1 MNVLKWLN
9 RARVMEW
16 TIRILEAEEAS
27 IRARMENVTPNYNGD
42 VATGSKDP
50 HKLDQLAIV
59 SGDLQLARD
68 ELETVRAEIRRALNK
83 LPNNR
88 ERLALRL
95 YYLRGL
101 PWPAVANAL
110 HVSVRRVLDIRK
122 DAIEHI
128 APIIQEEK

>member
-16 TIRILEAEEAS
+16 NIRILEAEEAS

-68 ELETVRAEIRRALNK
+68 ELETVRSEIRRALNK

-95 YYLRGL
+95 YYLRGM
-101 PWPAVANAL
+101 PWPKVAYAL

-128 APIIQEEK
+128 APIIEEG